1 MPAASFQPPTTL
13 SWLRRRLAHE
23 DGISLVEMMI
33 AMLIIAVAF
42 AAMASATI
50 TSLTAIN
57 SDEQLVRA
65 TALANEMTEH
75 LHGSEWEET
84 GFYAADFAP
93 ASPPAGTVLLSG
105 GRAASALP
113 CEQIVPPLPS
123 CTVTRD
129 GVTYDASTEISWV
142 DDASDGTGGSDQD
155 SNTRDYKRFVTTLD
169 WQSRRGSR
177 QMRFEA
183 LRAPN
188 ARERPAGAFTV
199 LFTTLEPD
207 QVDLDP
213 ANDTNVQQIAFEAMT
228 SLEATTVYLE
238 YVNRDGTLRQLPMV
252 SSDQRVWTHTILPG
266 GDTFAN
272 GETAFT
278 VRATNATGVVRTAQK
293 RALFVHA
300 VQILSVSVNQNPIN
314 VKNINSRLCGDLA
327 VTVDVRGV
335 ATSDSVSATWNN
347 GGPATAALSPVA
359 PTPDGAQFKIVYP
372 GNGNTH
378 KFTTANNGTSQLT
391 ITATRGSDQANA
403 TPASSD
409 HTVSRV
415 SC

>member
-1 MPAASFQPPTTL
+1 M
-13 SWLRRRLAHE
+13 
-23 DGISLVEMMI
+23 
-33 AMLIIAVAF
+33 
-42 AAMASATI
+42 
-50 TSLTAIN
+50 
-57 SDEQLVRA
+57 
-65 TALANEMTEH
+65 
-75 LHGSEWEET
+75 
-84 GFYAADFAP
+84 
-93 ASPPAGTVLLSG
+93 
-105 GRAASALP
+105 
-113 CEQIVPPLPS
+113 
-123 CTVTRD
+123 
-129 GVTYDASTEISWV
+129 
-142 DDASDGTGGSDQD
+142 
-155 SNTRDYKRFVTTLD
+155 
-169 WQSRRGSR
+169 
-177 QMRFEA
+177 
-183 LRAPN
+183 
-188 ARERPAGAFTV
+188 

-266 GDTFAN
+266 GDTFSN